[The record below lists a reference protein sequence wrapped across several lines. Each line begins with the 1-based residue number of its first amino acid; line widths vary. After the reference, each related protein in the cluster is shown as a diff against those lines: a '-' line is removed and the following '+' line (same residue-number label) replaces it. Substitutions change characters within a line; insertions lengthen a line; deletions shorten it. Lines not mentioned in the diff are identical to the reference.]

1 MGAVLGE
8 QRLDLT
14 LKVGAGSERR
24 AGEHADQGDEGVCY
38 EALGRM
44 HSDTLGTVI
53 SVKTARMTGKY

>member
-1 MGAVLGE
+1 VLGE

-44 HSDTLGTVI
+44 HSDTLGTVNI
-53 SVKTARMTGKY
+53 GKKRMNH